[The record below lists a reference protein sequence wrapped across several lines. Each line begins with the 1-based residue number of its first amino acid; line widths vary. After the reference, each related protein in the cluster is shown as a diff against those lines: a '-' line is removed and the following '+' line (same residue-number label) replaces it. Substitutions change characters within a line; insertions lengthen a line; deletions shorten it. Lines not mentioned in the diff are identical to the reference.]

1 MGKRSSR
8 RLSSDDDSD
17 DDDRRLWNGETEKN
31 DYRALEGARDLWY
44 GYNDY
49 YDYAEKD
56 EKEIPMPKSGEGARL
71 LDDDDDWEYDE
82 DDEDDDRRLL
92 WDEGHGGDGDYRHG
106 GDHGWDHGHDHGWGH
121 GHDNGWGHGHDNGWG
136 HGHGHSWAE
145 KQEQEKPQATQM
157 VEQPRG
163 GPIYVIEQ
171 PKRPIQAIAPGP
183 V

>member
-56 EKEIPMPKSGEGARL
+56 EKEIPMPKSAEGARL
-71 LDDDDDWEYDE
+71 LDDYDEGDDDDEGDDYDE
-82 DDEDDDRRLL
+82 GDDDRRL
-92 WDEGHGGDGDYRHG
+92 WDDDYYYDKDGNWRVLEGDRKLYWHHHGYG
-106 GDHGWDHGHDHGWGH
+106 
-121 GHDNGWGHGHDNGWG
+121 
-136 HGHGHSWAE
+136 WAE
-145 KQEQEKPQATQM
+145 TKEEEKPQATLA
-157 VEQPRG
+157 EG
-163 GPIYVIEQ
+163 N
-171 PKRPIQAIAPGP
+171 A
-183 V
+183 